1 MDEKAE
7 ETKISGVG
15 ADQPR
20 CDWIPMGSK
29 SQVHGQEQPALLPK
43 KPATQ
48 ILGTWTLTSKPY
60 RSLYI
65 LICLHTH
72 THIYIYISLALQEL
86 DTLTLGGRLGFDKL
100 RTSSIA
106 EAKRHGCQ
114 LLGLLRAL
122 MTKLLHGCYIG
133 DYIGESCRAY

>member
-1 MDEKAE
+1 MGDEKAE

-48 ILGTWTLTSKPY
+48 ILGTWTLTPKPY
-60 RSLYI
+60 RSLSPH
-65 LICLHTH
+65 ICT
-72 THIYIYISLALQEL
+72 YISLALQEL
-86 DTLTLGGRLGFDKL
+86 DTLTLAGRLGFDKL

-133 DYIGESCRAY
+133 DYTGESCRAY